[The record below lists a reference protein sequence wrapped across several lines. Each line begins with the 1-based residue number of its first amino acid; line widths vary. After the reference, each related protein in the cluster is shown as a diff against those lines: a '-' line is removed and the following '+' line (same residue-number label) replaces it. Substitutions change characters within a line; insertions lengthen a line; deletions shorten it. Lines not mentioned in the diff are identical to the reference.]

1 MKWNDP
7 GRDAYLQMRERATQN
22 ERAFQGQNAPK
33 ERKPWR
39 DRAYGRLK
47 GKVTVQAMNI
57 IIGATIALIV
67 LVVII
72 GIVS

>member
-7 GRDAYLQMRERATQN
+7 SRNSYLEMEEAASRN
-22 ERAFQGQNAPK
+22 EKAFQGKDAQ

-57 IIGATIALIV
+57 IIGVVIALIA

-72 GIVS
+72 GVVSQ

>member
-7 GRDAYLQMRERATQN
+7 GRNSYLEMQEAANRSEK
-22 ERAFQGQNAPK
+22 AFQGKGAQ

-57 IIGATIALIV
+57 TIGVVIALIV

-72 GIVS
+72 GVVSQ